1 MVDKEESNSVS
12 EERKQIDTGL
22 SIRLTQIEGAVISG
36 LIILG
41 VISSG
46 GDPRAIVGS
55 FLFGGLI

>member
-1 MVDKEESNSVS
+1 MS